1 MTILGTPHSIV
12 LIVPVFLGMASGEA
26 LWNQLDDTRFLGG
39 LLIIFLALDINM
51 IRLGDFG

>member
-1 MTILGTPHSIV
+1 MTILGTPHSIE